1 MAKSADPMRVEVR
14 RRMPAPRDI
23 VFEAWTD
30 PEGLRHWMCPG
41 DVISAEA
48 ALDVRVG
55 GNFRLV
61 MKSKTAEHV
70 HTGTYQVVDP
80 PANPGHGRIPRPRR
94 GERNCADP
102 RGLHADRRG
111 AALPGRLGKNHRTFR
126 RLPCPQSGKESHICS
141 YPLTIQA
148 PTRGGATLRV

>member
-80 PANPGHGRIPRPRR
+80 PSKLVFTWTANNQPQTLVTVEFLDHGEESEIVLTHEGFTQTDVAQRYQGGWGKIT
-94 GERNCADP
+94 E
-102 RGLHADRRG
+102 LF
-111 AALPGRLGKNHRTFR
+111 AAYLARTQGKKATSVRTR
-126 RLPCPQSGKESHICS
+126 
-141 YPLTIQA
+141 
-148 PTRGGATLRV
+148 

>member
-1 MAKSADPMRVEVR
+1 MAKSADSMRVEVR

-80 PANPGHGRIPRPRR
+80 PAKLVFTWTANNQPQTLVTVEFLDR
-94 GERNCADP
+94 GEETELVLTHEGFAQSDIAQRYQGGWGKITELFAEY
-102 RGLHADRRG
+102 LAKK
-111 AALPGRLGKNHRTFR
+111 PGKKS
-126 RLPCPQSGKESHICS
+126 P
-141 YPLTIQA
+141 A
-148 PTRGGATLRV
+148 TRAR